1 MTATVAFSPEV
12 AWWAVRGVRD
22 AETVGTR
29 DDGRIE
35 VRMPWPAG
43 EPLVSW
49 VLSFGPDAEV
59 LAPAQVRADVLERI
73 EAILA
78 S

>member
-1 MTATVAFSPEV
+1 
-12 AWWAVRGVRD
+12 
-22 AETVGTR
+22 
-29 DDGRIE
+29 
-35 VRMPWPAG
+35 MPWPAG
-43 EPLVSW
+43 EQLVSW

-59 LAPAQVRADVLERI
+59 LEPAGVRSEILERI